1 MVQAYLFAL
10 TTHFV
15 SKLLADLQFSFFG
28 PEAMLKVFQPKE
40 VENVNNE
47 RVVESEH
54 VSVNGNGNCQSKKS
68 SEEDSCSSE
77 EGSAEKSSKVSNNR
91 RPNMLDRLR
100 RKRRK
105 PKGAITNGRSD
116 SESDL
121 GKYP

>member
-28 PEAMLKVFQPKE
+28 PDAMLQIFQPKE
-40 VENVNNE
+40 AVNVNNE
-47 RVVESEH
+47 HVVESDH
-54 VSVNGNGNCQSKKS
+54 VVKNESVNGNGNCRKKS
-68 SEEDSCSSE
+68 SEDSCTSE
-77 EGSAEKSSKVSNNR
+77 EESKRSKVSTNR
-91 RPNMLDRLR
+91 RTNMLDRLR

-121 GKYP
+121 GM

>member
-28 PEAMLKVFQPKE
+28 PDAMLQIFQPKE
-40 VENVNNE
+40 VDNVNNE
-47 RVVESEH
+47 HVVESDH
-54 VSVNGNGNCQSKKS
+54 VAKNESVNGNGNCRSKKS
-68 SEEDSCSSE
+68 SEDSCSSE
-77 EGSAEKSSKVSNNR
+77 EESKRSKVSTNR

-105 PKGAITNGRSD
+105 PKITNGRSN

-121 GKYP
+121 GM

>member
-28 PEAMLKVFQPKE
+28 PDAMLQIFQPKE
-40 VENVNNE
+40 VVNVNNE
-47 RVVESEH
+47 HVVESDH
-54 VSVNGNGNCQSKKS
+54 VVKNESVNGNGNCQRKKS
-68 SEEDSCSSE
+68 SEDSCSSE
-77 EGSAEKSSKVSNNR
+77 EESKRSKVSTNR
-91 RPNMLDRLR
+91 RTNMLDRLR

-121 GKYP
+121 GL